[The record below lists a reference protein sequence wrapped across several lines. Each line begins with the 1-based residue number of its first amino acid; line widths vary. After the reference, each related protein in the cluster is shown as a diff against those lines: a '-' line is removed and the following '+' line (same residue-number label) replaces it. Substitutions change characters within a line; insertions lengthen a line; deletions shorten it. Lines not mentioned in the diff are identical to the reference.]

1 MKKTAIKLLSLVL
14 AVLVLLLCSLGVF
27 AETIYVSDGYSY
39 THLDDTYISI
49 CGWDNSSDA
58 FVVPTMLEGFPVQEV
73 ANIALRENDYIT
85 SINLNDAA
93 YLTRIGDM
101 AFKDCVNLA
110 GSVSLPSRLTSI
122 GWGVFQGCIS
132 ITEVNYYSDITY
144 VPVQCFY
151 GCSSLEKVLISDGV
165 QEIRKY
171 AFSYCGALNYVRIPQ
186 SVTSIHSTAFN
197 NCPNLV
203 IYCYTGS
210 YAQQYA
216 EDKGI
221 DYVLIDAPEPTEPPT
236 EAPTEAPTVAPTDV
250 PTEPVAPTEAPTE
263 QPTGISGY
271 YLGDVNGDNSV
282 TIEDATFISRYLAYI
297 SYPEQCDFSH
307 GDVDGD
313 GSITILDAT
322 FIMRYLAEMNV
333 TYPINELVQIQ

>member
-1 MKKTAIKLLSLVL
+1 MKKTAIKLLS
-14 AVLVLLLCSLGVF
+14 LVLLLCSLGVF

-49 CGWDNSSDA
+49 CGWDNGSDA

-236 EAPTEAPTVAPTDV
+236 EEPTAAPTAAPTEAPTL
-250 PTEPVAPTEAPTE
+250 APTEAPTE
-263 QPTGISGY
+263 SGEY
-271 YLGDVNGDNSV
+271 ILGDADGNGTVDIV
-282 TIEDATFISRYLAYI
+282 DATYI
-297 SYPEQCDFSH
+297 QRVIAELPVPFPMETLMH

-313 GSITILDAT
+313 GELTIADAT
-322 FIMRYLAEMNV
+322 LIQRYIAEMPVFYSIGEPV
-333 TYPINELVQIQ
+333 TKAPI